1 MPKVI
6 IIVGLFLLSF
16 SSFAQVSTPAKRKIN
31 IGACVGLMIW
41 KEKPMASLDLS
52 YKGTTLRIMP
62 NYRYNSVGITQ
73 ELLRISPVYYN
84 LYWTASVYGA
94 YGYLYDTKFPVPT
107 INAYDPQNEYKRT
120 TYTGVVA
127 TGLKTYFAKRM
138 YAHIMGGVMYSQSTG
153 GVNYGVANS
162 TEVKPY
168 IECTL
173 GVLLYKTFP
182 KLKSEETQE

>member
-1 MPKVI
+1 MTKVI
-6 IIVGLFLLSF
+6 IVVGLFLLSF
-16 SSFAQVSTPAKRKIN
+16 SSFAQVSTPVKRKIN

-41 KEKPMASLDLS
+41 KEKPMVALDLS

-73 ELLRISPVYYN
+73 ELLKISPAYYN

-94 YGYLYDTKFPVPT
+94 YGYSYDTKQPIPMT
-107 INAYDPQNEYKRT
+107 STYNSENEYKRI
-120 TYTGVVA
+120 TYTGVMA
-127 TGLKTYFAKRM
+127 TGLKTYFIKRM

-153 GVNYGVANS
+153 GVNFGVANS
-162 TEVKPY
+162 IEVKPY
-168 IECTL
+168 VECTL
-173 GVLLYKTFP
+173 GVLLYKTYP